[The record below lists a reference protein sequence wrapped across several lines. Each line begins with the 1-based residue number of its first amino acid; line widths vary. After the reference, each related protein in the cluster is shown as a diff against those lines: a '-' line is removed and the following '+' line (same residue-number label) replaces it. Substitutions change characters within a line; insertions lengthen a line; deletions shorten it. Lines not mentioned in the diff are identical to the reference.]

1 MEPSDTVV
9 SWAAA
14 GGGGQCGFNRTHFR
28 QIEIPVE
35 RKSAY
40 SNITYDLT
48 GNHEF
53 YAELSYITV
62 STQSALEPF
71 PMASWDVYGGD
82 RSYGYPV
89 DNPYVPAEMR
99 DAAYAQNADN
109 PIWTGHIPVI
119 RRLEDVEARGSGNTR
134 ETFRVA
140 LVRAEASATSTTTGT
155 TSTASLSV
163 ISDQRVNS
171 MRWHS
176 RKRWMLNTMPTAIS
190 SAQAPLHARLAVCQS
205 TCSV

>member
-40 SNITYDLT
+40 SNITYDDLT

-89 DNPYVPAEMR
+89 DNPYVPAEIR

-109 PIWTGHIPVI
+109 PNWTGHIPFI
-119 RRLEDVEARGSGNTR
+119 RRLEEVEARGAGNTR
-134 ETFRVA
+134 RP
-140 LVRAEASATSTTTGT
+140 SG
-155 TSTASLSV
+155 
-163 ISDQRVNS
+163 
-171 MRWHS
+171 
-176 RKRWMLNTMPTAIS
+176 
-190 SAQAPLHARLAVCQS
+190 
-205 TCSV
+205 